1 MWGYYDKKLLSY
13 YPQPLEW
20 QFRDEY
26 PADDAINF
34 QEQFSPNEWD
44 SVDENA
50 NVINQSGQSPD
61 QFLKEVEQLKAK
73 YQLNKPNLW
82 ENTQAKH

>member
-1 MWGYYDKKLLSY
+1 M
-13 YPQPLEW
+13 EW

-26 PADDAINF
+26 PFEDAINF

-44 SVDENA
+44 SVNENE
-50 NVINQSGQSPD
+50 NVINQSAQSPE
-61 QFLKEVEQLKAK
+61 QFRAEVEELKAK

-82 ENTQAKH
+82 ETTEAKH